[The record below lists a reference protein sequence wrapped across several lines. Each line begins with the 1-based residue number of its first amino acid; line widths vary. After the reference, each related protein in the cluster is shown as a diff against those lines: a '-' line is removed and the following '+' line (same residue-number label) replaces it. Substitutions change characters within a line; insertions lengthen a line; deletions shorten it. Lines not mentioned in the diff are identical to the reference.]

1 MHRDFTDTAVN
12 HFISNHGSYKTGINL
27 QPQHHEQIAQ
37 KFLPHAA
44 KLVDHLQNAVG
55 GSAGSGGSI
64 HTGGGFGD
72 LSNVESPEE
81 NVQMYHKLLNMNPH
95 EFEAYR
101 EGATQMLG
109 GVPSRMWG
117 SIENPNEALET
128 EADDYE
134 NIINMPNVHAAARM
148 LEADDASPT
157 GGGFGKA
164 LRHVGRKLSSI
175 YKVGRAGINF
185 LDRNRGLLDV
195 IPGVKDY
202 SSNINS
208 FIDSAKAI
216 DDSINPLVEA
226 AIDAGRS
233 SATDEDR
240 QKLKQLATQSID
252 AAVKKHIP
260 QAQPFLDAAKDL
272 SRTIKNPN
280 YNPNN
285 DYQPL
290 S

>member
-1 MHRDFTDTAVN
+1 MHKQFADTAVN
-12 HFISNHGSYKTGINL
+12 HFIGNHKSYGTSLNL
-27 QPQHHEQIAQ
+27 QPQHHEEISQ
-37 KFLPHAA
+37 KFLPHAT
-44 KLVDHLQNAVG
+44 KLYNHLQTAVG
-55 GSAGSGGSI
+55 GSAPSGGSLY
-64 HTGGGFGD
+64 TGGG
-72 LSNVESPEE
+72 LSEDKYSPDE
-81 NVQMYHKLLNMNPH
+81 NVQMYHKLLNMNPA

-101 EGATQMLG
+101 ESATQMLG

-117 SIENPNEALET
+117 QIENPNETLET
-128 EADDYE
+128 DAEDYE
-134 NIINMPNVHAAARM
+134 NVINMPNVHAAARM

-164 LRHVGRKLSSI
+164 LKHIGRKLHSI
-175 YKVGRAGINF
+175 YRIGRAGVNF
-185 LDRNRGLLDV
+185 VDRNRELLDV
-195 IPGVKDY
+195 IPGVRDY

-233 SATDEDR
+233 TASDEDR

-252 AAVKKHIP
+252 AAVQKHIP

-272 SRTIKNPN
+272 SRTIADPN
-280 YNPNN
+280 YNP
-285 DYQPL
+285 YKAQQ
-290 S
+290 

>member
-1 MHRDFTDTAVN
+1 MHREFADTAVN
-12 HFISNHGSYKTGINL
+12 HFITNHRSYNTSVKV

-37 KFLPHAA
+37 KFLPHATRI
-44 KLVDHLQNAVG
+44 VDELQNVMKG
-55 GSAGSGGSI
+55 GSAPSGGSLL
-64 HTGGGFGD
+64 TGGS
-72 LSNVESPEE
+72 LPEADDS
-81 NVQMYHKLLNMNPH
+81 VGMYHKLLNMNPA

-101 EGATQMLG
+101 ESATQMLG

-117 SIENPNEALET
+117 SIQDPNEPLET
-128 EADDYE
+128 DAEDYE
-134 NIINMPNVHAAARM
+134 NVINMPNVHAAARM

-164 LRHVGRKLSSI
+164 LKHIGRKLHSI
-175 YKVGRAGINF
+175 YRIGRAGVNF
-185 LDRNRGLLDV
+185 VDRNRELLDV
-195 IPGVKDY
+195 IPGVRDY

-240 QKLKQLATQSID
+240 Q
-252 AAVKKHIP
+252 
-260 QAQPFLDAAKDL
+260 
-272 SRTIKNPN
+272 
-280 YNPNN
+280 
-285 DYQPL
+285 
-290 S
+290 